1 MDLRGRCLLKEADLT
16 REKFVY
22 LAATGNPSVTLM
34 RCLPARMHAIKAVMF
49 AAISPLPS

>member
-22 LAATGNPSVTLM
+22 LAAMGNPSVTLM
-34 RCLPARMHAIKAVMF
+34 HCLPARMHAIKAVML
-49 AAISPLPS
+49 ATVAPLPS

>member
-22 LAATGNPSVTLM
+22 PAATGNPSVTLM
-34 RCLPARMHAIKAVMF
+34 HCLPARMHAIKTVMS